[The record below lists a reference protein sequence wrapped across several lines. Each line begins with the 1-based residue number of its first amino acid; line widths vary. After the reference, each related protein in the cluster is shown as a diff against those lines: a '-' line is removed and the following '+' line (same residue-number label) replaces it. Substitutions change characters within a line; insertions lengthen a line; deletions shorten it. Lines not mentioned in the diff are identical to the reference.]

1 MNLLNSNKTYHD
13 VRDERKVFFCV
24 IKNGK
29 MKFFVSSLMDYD
41 VGDTLSINTKE
52 RIIINETRK
61 EVRNIRL
68 PVLTY
73 DFYPEARDSFS
84 L

>member
-1 MNLLNSNKTYHD
+1 
-13 VRDERKVFFCV
+13 
-24 IKNGK
+24 
-29 MKFFVSSLMDYD
+29 MDYD